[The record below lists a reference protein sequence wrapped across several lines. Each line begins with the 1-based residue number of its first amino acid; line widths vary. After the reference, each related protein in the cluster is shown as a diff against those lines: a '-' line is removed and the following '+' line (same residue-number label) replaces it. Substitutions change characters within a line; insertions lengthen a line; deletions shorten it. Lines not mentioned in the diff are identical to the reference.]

1 MLLDRTT
8 PLWEDHSTK
17 AAFLPEM
24 TPPEV
29 SLTYIRV
36 CPLNL
41 NLYPLMLDSPM
52 PSKSY
57 PNLALNKPLASLN
70 TSIRSLL
77 NLLLTG

>member
-1 MLLDRTT
+1 MLLGTT
-8 PLWEDHSTK
+8 PPWEDHSTT

-29 SLTYIRV
+29 SLAHTCVR
-36 CPLNL
+36 PLNL